1 MSKNKDY
8 AYVTLVG
15 TVVFSDRVIYD
26 NNKEIHNYFI
36 QVKEKYEDK
45 DGKEKERKHSF
56 KATQFGLKKNS
67 KLFEKGDR
75 VVIAGFLKVS
85 TYKNDKGE
93 WVNQTYIM
101 INKIDYED

>member
-1 MSKNKDY
+1 MSKIKDY

-15 TVVFSDRVIYD
+15 TVVFSDRVIND
-26 NNKEIHNYFI
+26 NKEIHNYFI
-36 QVKEKYEDK
+36 RVNEKYEDK
-45 DGKEKERKHSF
+45 DGNVKERKHSF

-75 VVIAGFLKVS
+75 VAISGFLKVS
-85 TYKNDKGE
+85 SYKNDKGE
-93 WVNQTYIM
+93 WVNQPYIM